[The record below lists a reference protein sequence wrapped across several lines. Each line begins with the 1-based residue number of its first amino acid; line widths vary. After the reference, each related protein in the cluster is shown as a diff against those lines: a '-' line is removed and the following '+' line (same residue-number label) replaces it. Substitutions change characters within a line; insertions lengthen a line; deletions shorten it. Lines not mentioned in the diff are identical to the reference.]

1 MSIIKVKYFQG
12 LVYGFIQNCMLLTV
26 SIIYVYLY
34 IVGPPPA
41 AGKKVPHVDFVEE
54 PHRLLK
60 PLPTFDN
67 KGKLLYPNIEDE
79 EPLNFEN

>member
-1 MSIIKVKYFQG
+1 MELCIIH
-12 LVYGFIQNCMLLTV
+12 
-26 SIIYVYLY
+26 IYRY
-34 IVGPPPA
+34 ITGPPPS

-67 KGKLLYPNIEDE
+67 KGKLLYPNIEDD